1 MYYEYPTYQPITTTD
16 VYYATI
22 ATSSPA
28 SWPWPMGVYVKR
40 AVTPPPEPE
49 PEPCTE
55 DELIEFIK
63 GKES

>member
-1 MYYEYPTYQPITTTD
+1 MYYGYPTYTTSDFYYTITTT
-16 VYYATI
+16 
-22 ATSSPA
+22 TSSPA
-28 SWPWPMGVYVKR
+28 SWPGVYVKR

>member
-1 MYYEYPTYQPITTTD
+1 MIEIVNGFPTYTTTNIC
-16 VYYATI
+16 YTTATT
-22 ATSSPA
+22 TS
-28 SWPWPMGVYVKR
+28 WQIGDYVKR
-40 AVTPPPEPE
+40 AVAPPPEPE

>member
-1 MYYEYPTYQPITTTD
+1 MYYWYPTYTTTSG
-16 VYYATI
+16 T
-22 ATSSPA
+22 TSWKIGA
-28 SWPWPMGVYVKR
+28 YVKR

>member
-1 MYYEYPTYQPITTTD
+1 MYYWYPTYTTT
-16 VYYATI
+16 AT
-22 ATSSPA
+22 TSGTT
-28 SWPWPMGVYVKR
+28 SWQIGAYVQR
-40 AVTPPPEPE
+40 TVTPPPEPE

>member
-1 MYYEYPTYQPITTTD
+1 MIEIVNGVPTYTT
-16 VYYATI
+16 VNIYYTTAT
-22 ATSSPA
+22 TSNTT
-28 SWPWPMGVYVKR
+28 SWQIGDYVKR
-40 AVTPPPEPE
+40 AVAPPPEPE

>member
-1 MYYEYPTYQPITTTD
+1 MYYWYPTYTTT
-16 VYYATI
+16 AT
-22 ATSSPA
+22 TSGTT
-28 SWPWPMGVYVKR
+28 SWQIGAYVER
-40 AVTPPPEPE
+40 AVTPPPEPEPE

>member
-1 MYYEYPTYQPITTTD
+1 MYYRYPTYQPIATAD

-22 ATSSPA
+22 TTSSTTNWA
-28 SWPWPMGVYVKR
+28 IGSYAKR
-40 AVTPPPEPE
+40 VVTPPPEPE

>member
-1 MYYEYPTYQPITTTD
+1 MYYGYPTYTTANVYYTTT
-16 VYYATI
+16 T
-22 ATSSPA
+22 TSSTT
-28 SWPWPMGVYVKR
+28 SWPMGTYVR
-40 AVTPPPEPE
+40 RVVTPPQEPE